1 MINLNPITPT
11 LILTAGEPA
20 GIGPDLCALI
30 AQKDLPCKLVVI
42 ADKKLLQDRAQAI
55 NLPLKLLDYSSS
67 NLGNHKSGNL
77 SVLHIPLDKPS
88 ITGKPYVANSRY
100 VLKTLERAVQ
110 GCCTGEFNGM
120 VTLPIHKSVINE
132 LGVPF
137 TGHTEYL
144 AQLTNSHTVMM
155 LIGGNMRVTLA
166 TTHLPLK
173 NVAAAITHKVL
184 EQKLQIINHDLI
196 ERFLIRTPRIVVAGL
211 NPHAG
216 ESGHLGSEE
225 IEIIIPVLDK
235 LRAEGMNLI
244 GPLPA
249 DTLFNP
255 SHLKNYDC
263 IFAMYHDQALPVLKY
278 ASFGKGVNVTLG
290 LPIIRTSVDHG
301 TALNLAGTG
310 RINSGSLLA
319 AIDMAITLVKNK
331 GC

>member
-1 MINLNPITPT
+1 MSILNPITPI
-11 LILTAGEPA
+11 LALTAGEPA
-20 GIGPDLCALI
+20 GIGPELCAQI
-30 AQKDLPCKLVVI
+30 AQKNLSCKFVVI
-42 ADKKLLQDRAQAI
+42 ADKELLQDRAHAI
-55 NLPLKLLDYSSS
+55 DLPLKLVDYSSS
-67 NLGNHKSGNL
+67 TLGNHKSGNL
-77 SVLHIPLDKPS
+77 SVLHVPLNKPS
-88 ITGKPYVANSRY
+88 TLGEPDVANSKY

-132 LGVPF
+132 LGISF
-137 TGHTEYL
+137 IGHTEYL
-144 AQLTNSHTVMM
+144 AQLTNSHVVMM
-155 LIGGNMRVTLA
+155 LIGNNMRVTLA

-173 NVAAAITHKVL
+173 NVAAAITHKGL

-196 ERFLIRTPRIVVAGL
+196 NRFLIRTPRIVVAGL

-225 IEIIIPVLDK
+225 TEIIIPVLEK

-255 SHLKNYDC
+255 LYLKNYDC
-263 IFAMYHDQALPVLKY
+263 IFAMYHDQGLPVLKH
-278 ASFGKGVNVTLG
+278 ASFGKSVNVTLG

-310 RINSGSLLA
+310 KADPGSLLA
-319 AIDMAITLVKNK
+319 AINMAITLIKNK
-331 GC
+331 GH